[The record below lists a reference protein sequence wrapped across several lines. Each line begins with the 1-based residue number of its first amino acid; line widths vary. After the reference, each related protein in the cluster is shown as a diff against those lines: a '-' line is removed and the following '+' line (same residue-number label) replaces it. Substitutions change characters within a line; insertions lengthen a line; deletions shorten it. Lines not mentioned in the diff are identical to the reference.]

1 MWRCSLAGVDLN
13 RRWGKPSKTTNP
25 SIYYTKQMI
34 KKTQETRQVYIHST
48 RSNAT
53 ECVLPKVFVFVDIH
67 GHSRKKNAFMYGVEN
82 RQQPFQECILPRLL
96 SQNASIFSYEDCSFV
111 VPKSKETTA
120 RVVVIRLVCLSSHEP
135 CAIGGSGA
143 RDQ

>member
-1 MWRCSLAGVDLN
+1 
-13 RRWGKPSKTTNP
+13 
-25 SIYYTKQMI
+25 MI

-96 SQNASIFSYEDCSFV
+96 YQNASIFSGGVEY
-111 VPKSKETTA
+111 A
-120 RVVVIRLVCLSSHEP
+120 RFSIVLYRRYFRRP
-135 CAIGGSGA
+135 
-143 RDQ
+143 